1 LPELIFERCEKQNTD
16 DHLCTGM
23 FLIIIQIA
31 SKRRFLSDNPGQS
44 HLNNVNSGVEK
55 LTRFCHCEPSLRAK
69 QSLLSHER
77 DCLPFGYDVSRLA
90 QRIPQGRSFAMTA
103 KFMIDASSVV
113 FSSVEHVKPS
123 MRVIQIY
130 SKR

>member
-1 LPELIFERCEKQNTD
+1 
-16 DHLCTGM
+16 
-23 FLIIIQIA
+23 
-31 SKRRFLSDNPGQS
+31 
-44 HLNNVNSGVEK
+44 VNSGVEK

-90 QRIPQGRSFAMTA
+90 QRIPQGRSFA
-103 KFMIDASSVV
+103 KFMIDASSVI
-113 FSSVEHVKPS
+113 FSSAEQVKPGMS
-123 MRVIQIY
+123 VIWIY